1 MDRDRGQLLLVAGL
15 GLALAFVVLALVLN
29 AVVFTE
35 NLATRNHGETD
46 DVVGYERATEVAVGG
61 LLVQTN
67 AYDDADHANLR
78 SALSANVETWDA
90 NASLLSAS
98 SGTITA
104 ASVRSVENG
113 TRIVQADERN
123 FSDANGTTDWTAA
136 VDVSETRRFEA
147 VVTPTSGSP
156 VAFTFSDGT
165 ASWRVEVSEN
175 GTNAD
180 YTDVD
185 VRNET
190 GDVLAET
197 YVESGTASID
207 VTEGTVNGTRVANWT
222 FAENVSAPY
231 SISVENGGNANGKYG
246 FVVDVPNADDD
257 VAAGT
262 YADRSNGSPAAVPAL
277 YSATVAVYVQDA
289 RVTYET
295 NVTVAPESSPAAAP
309 WASPSE

>member
-1 MDRDRGQLLLVAGL
+1 MNRDRGQLLLVVGL

-46 DVVGYERATEVAVGG
+46 DVVGYERATEAGVGG

-67 AYDDADHANLR
+67 TYDDADYATLR
-78 SALSANVETWDA
+78 SALESDVGTWDA

-123 FSDANGTTDWTAA
+123 FSDDSGADNWTAA

-147 VVTPTSGSP
+147 VVTPTSSSP

-175 GTNAD
+175 TSNSG

-185 VRNET
+185 VWNET

-197 YVESGTASID
+197 YVESDTASID
-207 VTEGTVNGTRVANWT
+207 ITKGRLNGTRVPGWT
-222 FAENVSAPY
+222 FAENVSTPY
-231 SISVENGGNANGKYG
+231 NVSVVNGGNANGKYG
-246 FVVDVPNADDD
+246 FVVDVPNAEDD
-257 VAAGT
+257 VPSDT
-262 YADRSNGSPAAVPAL
+262 YTDRSNGSPTAVPAL

-295 NVTVAPESSPAAAP
+295 NVTVAPESSPAAP
-309 WASPSE
+309 WKSPAE

>member
-46 DVVGYERATEVAVGG
+46 DVVGYERATEAGVGG

-67 AYDDADHANLR
+67 THDDADHANLR
-78 SALSANVETWDA
+78 NVLGAGVGTWDA

-104 ASVRSVENG
+104 ASVGSVENG
-113 TRIVQADERN
+113 TRIAQPDERN
-123 FSDANGTTDWTAA
+123 FSDANGTNDWTAA

-156 VAFTFSDGT
+156 VTFTFSDGT
-165 ASWRVEVSEN
+165 ASWRVEVIDEGSDTNVTAFQN
-175 GTNAD
+175 GSRVAT
-180 YTDVD
+180 
-185 VRNET
+185 ET
-190 GDVLAET
+190 QSSDTVAL
-197 YVESGTASID
+197 D
-207 VTEGTVNGTRVANWT
+207 VTEGTVNGTRIANWT

-231 SISVENGGNANGKYG
+231 DVSVENGGNANGKYG
-246 FVVDVPNADDD
+246 FVVDVPNAEDD
-257 VAAGT
+257 VSAST
-262 YADRSNGSPAAVPAL
+262 YADRSSGSPTAVPAL
-277 YSATVAVYVQDA
+277 YSATVAVSVQDD

-295 NVTVAPESSPAAAP
+295 NVTVAPESSPSAAP
-309 WASPSE
+309 WESPAE